1 MRPVNHIMMLL
12 HYSYLQLS
20 NGFEIFIMQIP
31 KAYKPPAVLAF
42 QNVTSMCAPFKI
54 LTFKHFSHPGVT
66 IAVDK
71 LRTNHTI

>member
-31 KAYKPPAVLAF
+31 KAYKPPAINPGIPKRDQHVCPF
-42 QNVTSMCAPFKI
+42 QDSDF
-54 LTFKHFSHPGVT
+54 
-66 IAVDK
+66 
-71 LRTNHTI
+71 